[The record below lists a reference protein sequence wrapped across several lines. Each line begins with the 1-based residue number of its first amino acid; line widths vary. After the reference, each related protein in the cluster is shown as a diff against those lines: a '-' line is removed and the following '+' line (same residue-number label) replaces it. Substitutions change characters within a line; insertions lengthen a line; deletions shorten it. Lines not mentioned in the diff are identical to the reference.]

1 MTEGG
6 HVEVSGHTGS
16 HGPDSA
22 YELDD
27 AQHPAANAVTGKSG
41 VGARAGR
48 PDRIWSLKREWSK
61 AFMLMLVALLVGAGA
76 TIVGVGVVM
85 GQVQDT
91 ATQLHLESAT
101 VAELR
106 SALDAHEQ
114 AGLQLLSSPADDSSA
129 FLRQQQDVSR
139 RFDDAAAVL
148 PAERDMRATVVQARE
163 AWQDALAAHG
173 LWGGQVQMLQGNQLA
188 EAPALAA
195 SGAGIRALLDGIERS
210 SLEELDAGLAH
221 GAELQQIVIAAR
233 SALFALAAAGVVYFR
248 SRMLKYLIRP
258 IEGLHRGVLKLRA
271 GNYRHRID
279 VVRPDEV
286 GELAEACN
294 SMAAAIHDSHLAL
307 THRATHDPLTGLANR
322 AALTE
327 RLNAAFRPGSERRP
341 QHEGLLII
349 DVDDFKDVNDSLG
362 HEGGDALLV
371 HLAKRLQGCVR
382 AHDLVARLGGDEFAI
397 VVMDDGG
404 SSVTGGIA
412 ERIHDALRA
421 PFSIR
426 EVRLKVTVSMGAA
439 QRRPET
445 RDPAELLRQ
454 ADFAMY
460 MAKHGGKGRYQL
472 FDAQGYDQM
481 TYRAA
486 LRADLA
492 AAVPARQLRLEYQ
505 PVTDLHTGEI
515 LGVEALV
522 RWEHPTLG
530 RLGPAEFIPLAEE
543 TGDIDAIGCWV
554 LETACRQAAGW
565 RESLSHCADLWVS
578 VNISTLQLPN
588 PRNMAAIESILADPA
603 AHADRVVLE
612 VTETALATTVDGG
625 ITALNRLKT
634 FGVRVAIDDFGTGFS
649 SLSSLAVL
657 PADIVKIDRSFL
669 TGQASDSPSA
679 AMLEVILG
687 LAQKLD
693 LDVIAEGIE
702 DPEQLALLRSL
713 GCSMGQ
719 GYLLGRPAPSSVIE
733 ALLAS
738 DAQLESW
745 SGSDTS
751 AGGV

>member
-1 MTEGG
+1 MRYRIITWA
-6 HVEVSGHTGS
+6 GS
-16 HGPDSA
+16 
-22 YELDD
+22 
-27 AQHPAANAVTGKSG
+27 
-41 VGARAGR
+41 RAGLPLTPTGR
-48 PDRIWSLKREWSK
+48 TARTWSLKREWSR
-61 AFMLMLVALLVGAGA
+61 ASTLMLVALLAGAGA
-76 TIVGVGVVM
+76 TILGVRGVTD
-85 GQVQDT
+85 QVKDT
-91 ATQLHLESAT
+91 ATRLHLESDT
-101 VAELR
+101 VAQLS
-106 SALDAHEQ
+106 SALEAHGQ
-114 AGLQLLSSPADDSSA
+114 AALQLLAAPPADTSA
-129 FLRQQQDVSR
+129 FLRQQEDLNR
-139 RFDDAAAVL
+139 RFDDAARVL
-148 PAERDMRATVVQARE
+148 PAERDMRSTVITARE
-163 AWQDALAAHG
+163 AWRDALMAHG
-173 LWGGQVQMLQGNQLA
+173 LWGSQVQALQGDHLS

-195 SGAGIRALLDGIERS
+195 AGAGIRALLAGIQRS
-210 SLEELDAGLAH
+210 SLEEMDAGLAYSV
-221 GAELQQIVIAAR
+221 ELQQIVIAAR

-248 SRMLKYLIRP
+248 SRMVKYLIRP
-258 IEGLHRGVLKLRA
+258 IEGLHRGAVRLHA
-271 GNYRHRID
+271 GDYNHRIE
-279 VVRPDEV
+279 VVRRDEL
-286 GELAEACN
+286 GELAEAFN
-294 SMAAAIHDSHLAL
+294 SMAGAVHDSHLTL

-327 RLNAAFRPGSERRP
+327 RLNTAFRPGSERRTR
-341 QHEGLLII
+341 HEGLLII

-382 AHDLVARLGGDEFAI
+382 AHDLVARLGGDEFAV

-404 SSVTGGIA
+404 SSVTDVIA
-412 ERIHDALRA
+412 ERIHAALRA
-421 PFSIR
+421 PFSIG

-486 LRADLA
+486 LRTDLA

-554 LETACRQAAGW
+554 LDTACRQAAGW

-578 VNISTLQLPN
+578 VNISTLQLPT
-588 PRNMAAIESILADPA
+588 PRSMAAIESILADPA
-603 AHADRVVLE
+603 AQADRVVLE
-612 VTETALATTVDGG
+612 VTETALATTADGG
-625 ITALNRLKT
+625 ITALNRLKS
-634 FGVRVAIDDFGTGFS
+634 FGVRIAIDDFGTGYS

-657 PADIVKIDRSFL
+657 PADILKIDRSFL
-669 TGQASDSPSA
+669 AGQASDPPSA
-679 AMLEVILG
+679 TMLEAILG

-713 GCSMGQ
+713 GCTMGQ

-738 DAQLESW
+738 DAQLEAW
-745 SGSDTS
+745 SGSGTS